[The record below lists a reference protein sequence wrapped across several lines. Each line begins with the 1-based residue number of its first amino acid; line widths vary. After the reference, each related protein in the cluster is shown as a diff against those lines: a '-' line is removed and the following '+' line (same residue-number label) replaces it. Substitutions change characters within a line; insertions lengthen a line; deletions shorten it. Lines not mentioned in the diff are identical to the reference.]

1 MTQANL
7 RIDQIHKAIERE
19 DEVTLN
25 NLLAEVSASEAAR
38 LIEGS
43 APEKRSVIWEVLGV
57 QKRAG
62 VLKSVNGDI
71 RQYLIDNTSHDEL
84 LESLFLL
91 QPDELADIDED
102 LPGTV
107 INAMIA
113 AMDELRKR
121 RYNSVKHYPDNT
133 AGGLMDTD
141 ITAVRADVSI
151 LSVLRYLRLLRKKEG
166 EMPEQLDSLMV
177 VDRTNKLLGVL
188 PLSDIVSLPTDT
200 LVADILDDSF
210 QAILVDASQ
219 EKVARIFQDCDL
231 LSAPVVDGN
240 YRLLGRITIDDV
252 VDVIQE
258 QADAKVLSSA
268 GLKNHTDMFS
278 PILSSAYK
286 RGYWLGINLVTAFIA
301 AWVIGLFEA
310 VIEQLIALAVLMPVV
325 ASMGGVAGS
334 QTLTIVTR
342 GLALN
347 QIGRS
352 NIAQLIIHEA
362 LVVFLNGIVWALAV
376 AAIALYWFGDPILG
390 AVFGIALVIVLI
402 TGVIGGIFIPLILQ
416 RLSIDPAV
424 AGSVV
429 LTTFTDAIGF
439 FSFLG
444 LAKVLI

>member
-1 MTQANL
+1 MSQVNL
-7 RIDQIHKAIERE
+7 RIDQIHKAIEQQ

-25 NLLAEVSASEAAR
+25 NLLEEVSASETAR
-38 LIEGS
+38 LIEAS
-43 APEKRSVIWEVLGV
+43 APEKRSVIWAGLGV

-62 VLKSVNGDI
+62 VLKSINGEV

-121 RYNSVKHYPDNT
+121 RYNSVKHYPDDT

-141 ITAVRADVSI
+141 TTAVRADVSI
-151 LSVLRYLRLLRKKEG
+151 LSVLRYLRLLRNKEG
-166 EMPEQLDSLMV
+166 DMPEQLDSLMV

-200 LVADILDDSF
+200 LVADILEHSF
-210 QAILVDASQ
+210 QAIPVDASQ
-219 EKVARIFQDCDL
+219 DKVARIFQDCDL

-258 QADAKVLSSA
+258 QADAKVLRSA
-268 GLKNHTDMFS
+268 GLTSNNDMFS
-278 PILSSAYK
+278 PVLSSAYK
-286 RGYWLGINLVTAFIA
+286 RGYWLGINLITAFVA

-347 QIGRS
+347 QIGRT
-352 NIAQLIIHEA
+352 NIAQLIFHEA
-362 LVVFLNGIVWALAV
+362 SVVFLNGLVWALTV
-376 AAIALYWFGDPILG
+376 AAIALYWFGDPMLG
-390 AVFGIALVIVLI
+390 AVFGMALLIVLI

-416 RLSIDPAV
+416 RMSIDPAV

-444 LAKVLI
+444 LAKLLI

>member
-1 MTQANL
+1 MSQLNL
-7 RIDQIHKAIERE
+7 RIDQIHEAIERQ
-19 DEVTLN
+19 DDVTLD
-25 NLLAEVSASEAAR
+25 NLLAEVSSSETAR
-38 LIEGS
+38 LIEAS
-43 APEKRSVIWEVLGV
+43 TPENRSVIWACLDV

-62 VLKSVNGDI
+62 VLKSIHGKV
-71 RQYLIDNTSHDEL
+71 RQFLIDITPEDAL

-141 ITAVRADVSI
+141 ATAVRADVSVR
-151 LSVLRYLRLLRKKEG
+151 SVLRYLRLLRKKEG

-188 PLSDIVSLPTDT
+188 PLSEVVSLPPDT
-200 LVADILDDSF
+200 LVADILGESF

-219 EKVARIFQDCDL
+219 ERVARIFLDCDL
-231 LSAPVVDGN
+231 LSAPVVDHN

-258 QADAKVLSSA
+258 QADDKMLRSA
-268 GLKNHTDMFS
+268 GLESNADMFS
-278 PILSSAYK
+278 PVLTSAYK
-286 RGYWLGINLVTAFIA
+286 RGYWLGINLITAFVA

-352 NIAQLIIHEA
+352 NIAQLIAHEA
-362 LVVFLNGIVWALAV
+362 SVVFLNGIVWALAV
-376 AAIALYWFGDPILG
+376 AAIALYWFGDPMLG
-390 AVFGIALVIVLI
+390 IVFGVALLIVLV
-402 TGVIGGIFIPLILQ
+402 TGVIGGIFIPLLLQ
-416 RLSIDPAV
+416 RMSIDPAV

-444 LAKVLI
+444 LAKLLI

>member
-1 MTQANL
+1 MSQTSL
-7 RIDQIHKAIERE
+7 RIDQIHTAIERE

-25 NLLAEVSASEAAR
+25 NLLAEVSASETAR

-43 APEKRSVIWEVLGV
+43 APERRSVIWDVLDV

-141 ITAVRADVSI
+141 TTAVRADVSI
-151 LSVLRYLRLLRKKEG
+151 LSVLRYLRLLRNKEG

-177 VDRTNKLLGVL
+177 VDRNNKLLGVL

-210 QAILVDASQ
+210 QAIQVDASQ

-252 VDVIQE
+252 VDVIQA

-286 RGYWLGINLVTAFIA
+286 RGYWLGINLITAFVA

-347 QIGRS
+347 QIGRT

-362 LVVFLNGIVWALAV
+362 SVVFLNGIVWALAV
-376 AAIALYWFGDPILG
+376 AAIALYWFGDPMLG
-390 AVFGIALVIVLI
+390 AVFGIALMIVLI

-416 RLSIDPAV
+416 RLAIDPAV

>member
-1 MTQANL
+1 MSQVDL
-7 RIDQIHKAIERE
+7 RIDQIHTAIERQ
-19 DEVTLN
+19 DEVALQ

-38 LIEGS
+38 LIEAS
-43 APEKRSVIWEVLGV
+43 APEKRSVIWDKLDV

-62 VLKSVNGDI
+62 ALKSVNGEV

-102 LPGTV
+102 LPDTV
-107 INAMIA
+107 LNAMIA

-121 RYNSVKHYPDNT
+121 RYNSIKHYPDDT

-141 ITAVRADVSI
+141 TTAVRADVSI
-151 LSVLRYLRLLRKKEG
+151 LSVLRFLRLLRKKEG
-166 EMPEQLDSLMV
+166 EIPEQLDSLMV

-188 PLSDIVSLPTDT
+188 PLSDIVSLPMDT
-200 LVADILDDSF
+200 LVADILNDTF
-210 QAILVDASQ
+210 KAIPVDTKQ
-219 EKVARIFQDCDL
+219 DKVARIFQDCDL
-231 LSAPVVDGN
+231 LSAPVVDSH

-258 QADAKVLSSA
+258 EADGKVLRSA
-268 GLKNHTDMFS
+268 GLESDGDMFS

-286 RGYWLGINLVTAFIA
+286 RGYWLGINLVTAFVA

-347 QIGRS
+347 QIGRT
-352 NIAQLIIHEA
+352 NIPQLIAHEA
-362 LVVFLNGIVWALAV
+362 GVVFLNGVVWALTV
-376 AAIALYWFGDPILG
+376 AAIALLWFGDPMLG
-390 AVFGIALVIVLI
+390 AVFGIALILVLI

-416 RLSIDPAV
+416 RMSIDPAV

-444 LAKVLI
+444 LAKILL